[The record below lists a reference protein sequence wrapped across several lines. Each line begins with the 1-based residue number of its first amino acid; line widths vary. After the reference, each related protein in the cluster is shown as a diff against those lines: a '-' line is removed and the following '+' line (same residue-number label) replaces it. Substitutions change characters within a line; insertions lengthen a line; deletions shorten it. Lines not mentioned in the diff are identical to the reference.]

1 MIVRSRA
8 IPLFLLLLASACAG
22 GPGGYPSLGKR
33 AAEVTPSIVSQ
44 APISAPESAS
54 AEPELKSRLAELTGM
69 AERARAAFDARYDDV
84 ARQVR
89 AAGAA
94 PVSSESWVAAHV
106 ALGKLEETRYG
117 SDFALASLDTLYG
130 ERADAVALGKASGGL
145 AEIAAARDAVSAIVA
160 GQNGRMEALRG
171 ILVSP

>member
-1 MIVRSRA
+1 MTAYGVHTGLQHTTVEELRSLWQHIEQLGFDWISIWDHFYA
-8 IPLFLLLLASACAG
+8 ADTTG
-22 GPGGYPSLGKR
+22 DPSCLE
-33 AAEVTPSIVSQ
+33 A
-44 APISAPESAS
+44 
-54 AEPELKSRLAELTGM
+54 
-69 AERARAAFDARYDDV
+69 
-84 ARQVR
+84 
-89 AAGAA
+89 
-94 PVSSESWVAAHV
+94 VAAHA

-130 ERADAVALGKASGGL
+130 ERADAVALGKASGGV